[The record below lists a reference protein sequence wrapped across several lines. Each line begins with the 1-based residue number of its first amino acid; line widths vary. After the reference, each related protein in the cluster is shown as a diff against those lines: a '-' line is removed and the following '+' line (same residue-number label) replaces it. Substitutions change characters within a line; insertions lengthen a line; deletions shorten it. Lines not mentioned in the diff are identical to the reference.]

1 MNVDSTSDTT
11 ESENGC
17 SDSEGDPDNPD
28 CLAAMEQMSR
38 KEVDV
43 AFILCNL
50 RRRIVPRLSP
60 HTEVFLST

>member
-1 MNVDSTSDTT
+1 MNVDSATDTT

-17 SDSEGDPDNPD
+17 SDSEDDHDDLD
-28 CLAAMEQMSR
+28 CVVAMEQMSR

-50 RRRIVPRLSP
+50 RRRIVPHLSP
-60 HTEVFLST
+60 HTEMFSSA